1 MVIKVQRKRGA
12 AYFMN
17 VAICDDE
24 IIFMDI
30 LEKELRRYAGG
41 DDVSLRVKRFQSSE
55 LLLRSDISG
64 FDAIFLDIEMPGVNG
79 METARRLRER
89 SEDLI
94 IVFVTSYI
102 EYAPAGYR
110 VGVFRYLL
118 KKNIDQELRP
128 CMDEIWEKV
137 NTGGKLVSLQAKGRT
152 LEVAAR
158 NILYFEGTTRRTVLV
173 HLKQSEKAIECVG
186 KLADFEERLQGLG
199 FLRLQNSYL
208 ANMDNI
214 LMIRNYQAVLR
225 NGEELKVSERR
236 NAQVQKEFLA
246 WRSHTI

>member
-17 VAICDDE
+17 VALCDDE

-94 IVFVTSYI
+94 IVFVTS
-102 EYAPAGYR
+102 
-110 VGVFRYLL
+110 
-118 KKNIDQELRP
+118 
-128 CMDEIWEKV
+128 
-137 NTGGKLVSLQAKGRT
+137 
-152 LEVAAR
+152 
-158 NILYFEGTTRRTVLV
+158 
-173 HLKQSEKAIECVG
+173 
-186 KLADFEERLQGLG
+186 
-199 FLRLQNSYL
+199 
-208 ANMDNI
+208 
-214 LMIRNYQAVLR
+214 
-225 NGEELKVSERR
+225 
-236 NAQVQKEFLA
+236 
-246 WRSHTI
+246 

>member
-1 MVIKVQRKRGA
+1 
-12 AYFMN
+12 
-17 VAICDDE
+17 
-24 IIFMDI
+24 
-30 LEKELRRYAGG
+30 
-41 DDVSLRVKRFQSSE
+41 
-55 LLLRSDISG
+55 
-64 FDAIFLDIEMPGVNG
+64 
-79 METARRLRER
+79 
-89 SEDLI
+89 
-94 IVFVTSYI
+94 
-102 EYAPAGYR
+102 
-110 VGVFRYLL
+110 
-118 KKNIDQELRP
+118 
-128 CMDEIWEKV
+128 MDEIWEKV
-137 NTGGKLVSLQAKGRT
+137 HTGGKLVSLQAKGRT